1 MFVGSLERDVVN
13 IKNCLSRERGNPKD
27 LLYLRHAPSHV
38 QIALLFN
45 LPSRFPSLAQQKD
58 RKVSAPH
65 FLCPSMPMAA
75 FSGVKNSENTP
86 VPLCSPWINSHF
98 HALFH
103 LVPNIMYPP
112 HPFIIKTLFCI

>member
-27 LLYLRHAPSHV
+27 LRHAPSHV

-86 VPLCSPWINSHF
+86 IPPVPPGLIPTS
-98 HALFH
+98 
-103 LVPNIMYPP
+103 M
-112 HPFIIKTLFCI
+112 PFSI